1 MPVRAWSDLA
11 TTDFADGRLSNAVAL
26 LPLAATEQH
35 GPHLPLGTDAIIC
48 DGVVAAAAER
58 LAADPVE
65 VLRLPTQAIGLSPEH
80 AAFPG
85 TLTLEPATILA
96 SWTEIA
102 ASVRAAGIERLV
114 LFNTHGG
121 QEGLLPSLAATL
133 RSRLGMIAIYCSRG
147 GFGRPAGLIDDAE
160 AATGLHAGLVETSLL
175 LALAPQ
181 LVRSDAAQNFTSR
194 GSELAGRGFS
204 THGRSGW
211 GWAAQDLNPSGAV
224 GNARGATEAIG
235 RALLAHAADGLARLL
250 RDVATF
256 QPYR

>member
-1 MPVRAWSDLA
+1 VPVRAWSDLA
-11 TTDFADGRLSNAVAL
+11 TTDFAEGRLSHAVAL

-48 DGVVAAAAER
+48 DGVVAAAAG
-58 LAADPVE
+58 LLHADPVE

-102 ASVRAAGIERLV
+102 TSVRAAGIERLV

-133 RSRLGMIAIYCSRG
+133 RSRLGMITVYCSRG
-147 GFGRPAGLIDDAE
+147 GFGRPAGLIDDGE
-160 AATGLHAGLVETSLL
+160 AAIGLHAGLVETSLL
-175 LALAPQ
+175 LSLAPH
-181 LVRSDAAQNFTSR
+181 LVRRDAARNFTSR
-194 GSELAGRGFS
+194 GSELAGRAFS

-211 GWAAQDLNPSGAV
+211 GWAAQDLNPAGATGNASGAS
-224 GNARGATEAIG
+224 AAIG
-235 RALLAHAADGLARLL
+235 QALIAHAADGLARLL

-256 QPYR
+256 TPYG

>member
-1 MPVRAWSDLA
+1 VPLRAWSDLA

-35 GPHLPLGTDAIIC
+35 GPHLPLGTDALIA
-48 DGVVAAAAER
+48 DGVIAAASGL

-85 TLTLEPATILA
+85 TLTLEPATVLA

-102 ASVRAAGIERLV
+102 TSVRAAGIERLV

-121 QEGLLPSLAATL
+121 QEGLLSPLAATL
-133 RSRLGMIAIYCSRG
+133 RARLGLIVIYCSRG
-147 GFGRPAGLIDDAE
+147 GFGRPPGLIDERE
-160 AATGLHAGLVETSLL
+160 AAIGLHAGLAETSMLL
-175 LALAPQ
+175 FLAPH
-181 LVRSDAAQNFTSR
+181 LVRRAAAADFTSR
-194 GSELAGRGFS
+194 GADLAGRSFT

-211 GWAAQDLNPSGAV
+211 GWAAQDLNPAGAV
-224 GNARGATEAIG
+224 GDASGASEAIG
-235 RALLAHAADGLARLL
+235 QALIAHAAAGLVQLL
-250 RDVATF
+250 RDVAAF
-256 QPYR
+256 RPYD

>member
-1 MPVRAWSDLA
+1 VPVRAWSDLA
-11 TTDFADGRLSNAVAL
+11 TTDFAEGRLSNAVAL

-35 GPHLPLGTDAIIC
+35 GPHLPLGTDTIIC
-48 DGVVAAAAER
+48 DGVVAAAAE
-58 LAADPVE
+58 LLQSDPAQ

-102 ASVRAAGIERLV
+102 TSVRAAGIERLV

-133 RSRLGMIAIYCSRG
+133 RSRLGMIAVYCSRG
-147 GFGRPAGLIDDAE
+147 GFGRPPGLIDDGE
-160 AATGLHAGLVETSLL
+160 AAIGLHAGQVETSLML
-175 LALAPQ
+175 VLAPH
-181 LVRSDAAQNFTSR
+181 LVRRDQAQDFPSL
-194 GSELAGRGFS
+194 GGELQDRAFS

-211 GWAAQDLNPSGAV
+211 GWAAQDLNSTGAV
-224 GNARGATEAIG
+224 GNAEAASEAIG
-235 RALLAHAADGLARLL
+235 QKLLAHAADGLARLL
-250 RDVATF
+250 RDVASF
-256 QPYR
+256 KPYG